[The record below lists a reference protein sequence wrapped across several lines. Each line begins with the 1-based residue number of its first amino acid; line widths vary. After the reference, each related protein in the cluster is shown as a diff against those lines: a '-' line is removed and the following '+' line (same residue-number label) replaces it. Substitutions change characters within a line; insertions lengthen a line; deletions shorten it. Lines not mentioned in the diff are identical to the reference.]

1 MSGDSQKGA
10 LASETLVKGAAGPQG
25 TAIGQNQSAAS
36 GLGRDP
42 AGGGGRGVEKP
53 GSPSLGEQLAAPT
66 SIGKGLAAPGRSRCA
81 PGGMSGLSEDTRVRD
96 AGAPS
101 PRGGSTQAGW
111 PWWASWAT
119 GGCWQRGGLTS
130 GRGTYPQ
137 VRETRTRRREC
148 SVTRGFKHGQ
158 KYAVAAAAHLCPH
171 PCNCT

>member
-1 MSGDSQKGA
+1 MIHRREHWHQKRWLKGQRDLKAQPSAKTKAQRPGWGGILRAVGA
-10 LASETLVKGAAGPQG
+10 
-25 TAIGQNQSAAS
+25 
-36 GLGRDP
+36 
-42 AGGGGRGVEKP
+42 GRGEKP

-66 SIGKGLAAPGRSRCA
+66 AIGKGPAAPGRSRCA

-158 KYAVAAAAHLCPH
+158 KFAVAAAAHLCPH